1 MDSSNRALKGAAWT
15 LSERISVQMIQFV
28 IGVILARLLAPQDYG
43 MVGLLAVF
51 LGISQLCLD
60 CGFGN
65 ALIRKKER
73 TAADY
78 STVFYF
84 NMAVSLVMYG
94 LLFVASPWI
103 ARFYGIPELTDITR
117 IISLSIL
124 INATSLVQT
133 AKFTAELRFK
143 QQAIASIVAVLG
155 SGILGI
161 VLAYKGF
168 GVWALVV
175 QNLCMAFLR
184 SLSLW
189 IMSNWRPQLIF
200 SADSFREMF
209 SYGSKL
215 LAGGFIHTI
224 YTNLYTITIG
234 KTFSAADAGF
244 FNRANTYGI
253 IPNDIFYQVSSK
265 VFFPILSQ
273 KQDNDADLLLSYGK
287 AVRVSMCVYVPF
299 MLGMAALSAPLLEAL
314 VGPKWLPASP
324 LLTVLCIGYAF
335 APMSTLNLN
344 LLYVKGRS
352 DLTLKLDIIKK
363 SLGIAILFAMLP
375 FGIIWMC
382 VGKAGYELIAFSL
395 NTFYTRKLL
404 GYGFW
409 KQVRDIAPTLVKAA
423 LMFAAIL
430 AVTSVLNV
438 NVWAELALGTIAGFA
453 VYLILSV
460 LVRDDAFMEL
470 KKVLFEKKTSDA

>member
-1 MDSSNRALKGAAWT
+1 MSPSNTAVNGTVWT
-15 LSERISVQMIQFV
+15 LTERISVQLAQFA
-28 IGVILARLLAPQDYG
+28 IGVILARLLTPGDYG

-84 NMAVSLVMYG
+84 NMAVSLVMYA
-94 LLFVASPWI
+94 LLFIASPWI
-103 ARFYGIPELTDITR
+103 ARFYEIPELTDITR

-161 VLAYKGF
+161 VLAYNGF

-189 IMSNWRPQLIF
+189 IMSDWHPQLIF
-200 SADSFREMF
+200 SVNSFKEMF

-234 KTFSAADAGF
+234 KAFSATDAGYY
-244 FNRANTYGI
+244 NRANTYGI

-287 AVRVSMCVYVPF
+287 AVRVSMCVYVPL

-423 LMFAAIL
+423 LMFVAIL